1 MVKYIWKIINKIL
14 FAFLIFTAIGVIMFL
29 FGSTYQNLSI
39 INAPLR
45 KGIITDVEIQTG
57 SGRET
62 RTYKAFLY
70 TIQIE
75 NEKYY
80 STNSI
85 STNYKIGD
93 VVRGY
98 IRGKK
103 SFILTEV
110 NGIKVGNSN

>member
-1 MVKYIWKIINKIL
+1 M
-14 FAFLIFTAIGVIMFL
+14 
-29 FGSTYQNLSI
+29 
-39 INAPLR
+39 
-45 KGIITDVEIQTG
+45 ITDVEIKTG

-75 NEKYY
+75 NKKYY

-85 STNYKIGD
+85 STNYEIGD
-93 VVRGY
+93 VVGGY

-110 NGIKVGNSN
+110 NGIKVGNRYRFTDYIYFILSLLVILIIIYKIKKYYEKN